1 MTATALELLNAGHKH
16 YYGENGTAIDLK
28 AAFDAY
34 TKAAALGNAE
44 AIYVCAYMEDHEMVP
59 GKKEAD
65 YAKAAEGYLKAWEA
79 GRIPMAAAG
88 LAFLYLDGD
97 GVEES
102 KMMAQEWF
110 DKALPG
116 LKERSERAN
125 PDRAAMYWLANA
137 YLDGDF
143 VDEDVEKAL
152 ELLQA
157 AAKLGSVEAMCT
169 TGVVYQSNA
178 SSEEDLKKAF
188 HWISMAADKNHPV
201 AMCTLADMLL
211 QGVGCDA
218 DADRAKEL
226 YQRAYNE
233 FECTDG
239 LVGLGAMFME
249 GEGVE
254 KDEAKAIQLWE
265 QAAKEGDAE
274 AMFALAQNYLSE
286 EDMAKAIPW
295 LEKAGDKGHT
305 VSLNTLGM
313 LNFTGEGL
321 PVNVEKAIQLHE
333 RAAALKDTDAM
344 CLLGQLYEE
353 GSNQGTGIK
362 QNYATAMEWYLKAAA
377 RGDAAAM
384 RSISGMYA
392 EGHGVPK
399 SAEKARE
406 WAERAEAAADSD
418 DEDWEDC
425 CDDKDC
431 DGCDDDEHDHDHDSE
446 DDE

>member
-44 AIYVCAYMEDHEMVP
+44 AIYATSYMEDHEMVP

-65 YAKAAEGYLKAWEA
+65 YVKAAQGYLKAWEA
-79 GRIPMAAAG
+79 GQVPMAAAG

-102 KMMAQEWF
+102 KETAQEWF

-178 SSEEDLKKAF
+178 SSEEDLKRAF
-188 HWISMAADKNHPV
+188 KWISMAADKNHPV

-211 QGVGCDA
+211 QGVGCDV

-233 FECTDG
+233 FQCTDG
-239 LVGLGAMFME
+239 LVGLGAMYME
-249 GEGVE
+249 GEGLE

-265 QAAKEGDAE
+265 QAASEGDAE

-286 EDMAKAIPW
+286 ENIPKAVPW

-313 LNFTGEGL
+313 LNFTGEGI
-321 PVNVEKAIQLHE
+321 PINVEKAIKLHE

-344 CLLGQLYEE
+344 YVLGQLYHE
-353 GSNQGTGIK
+353 GSDQGTGVK
-362 QNYATAMEWYLKAAA
+362 KDYAKAMEWYLRGAS
-377 RGDAAAM
+377 RGDASSMHA
-384 RSISGMYA
+384 ISEMY
-392 EGHGVPK
+392 EKGQGVAK
-399 SAEKARE
+399 SEEKARE

-418 DEDWEDC
+418 DEDWEDDDC
-425 CDDKDC
+425 CDDEDC
-431 DGCDDDEHDHDHDSE
+431 DGCEDHDHDEHDHE
-446 DDE
+446 